1 MIIVFAGLFVLSV
14 LVTITILSSG
24 RSGASRQV
32 PVSSIEQIVDEFSA
46 PGSEDSVTRRR
57 AGTASGTED
66 LLSVQDLI
74 LPMSLQGHG
83 AGQYFLR
90 PKLERW
96 GDEQVNRYWIPLE
109 ELALDLVRKEN
120 DRRIE
125 MMFEEIP

>member
-46 PGSEDSVTRRR
+46 PGSEDPGTRRL

-83 AGQYFLR
+83 VGQYFLR